1 MLQPLS
7 DHARE
12 LEEAVPQPSS
22 TGVEEGESNLL
33 PLSDELD
40 NDEFDRIVE
49 VSRYLPTFDNA
60 YIV

>member
-1 MLQPLS
+1 MLQPLN
-7 DHARE
+7 DPVQE
-12 LEEAVPQPSS
+12 LAEAVPQPSF

-40 NDEFDRIVE
+40 NVEFERIVE
-49 VSRYLPTFDNA
+49 VSHYLSTFHNA